1 MTTARMTQARRS
13 AQTQARS
20 LCPCPRYGSLVR
32 AVARAASK
40 NRNLLA
46 GRGPSSD
53 PDRISRVRPG
63 LGIVHSCVPWP
74 GHRYGSLVRL
84 DSPGHRYG
92 SLVWAS
98 ARAGRYGALVWAAAR
113 AAGVLIDTRCG
124 PGGVLRI
131 SVFATHKKR
140 DPGVS
145 RLPGQ
150 VLLTPSFPVVSF
162 SYVVL
167 RTPARD
173 QCYLVLTPR

>member
-1 MTTARMTQARRS
+1 MSQVWFTGACRRPGSTQ
-13 AQTQARS
+13 
-20 LCPCPRYGSLVR
+20 YGSWVW

-40 NRNLLA
+40 NRHLLA

-53 PDRISRVRPG
+53 PGRISRVRPG

-124 PGGVLRI
+124 PGRVLRI
-131 SVFATHKKR
+131 SEFATHKKR

-150 VLLTPSFPVVSF
+150 VCSIHTP
-162 SYVVL
+162 VL
-167 RTPARD
+167 VGVYPAS
-173 QCYLVLTPR
+173 

>member
-32 AVARAASK
+32 AVARAAPSMVHGY
-40 NRNLLA
+40 
-46 GRGPSSD
+46 GRSPGQPPRTATCSRGVKTSSD
-53 PDRISRVRPG
+53 PGRISRVRPG

-124 PGGVLRI
+124 PGRVLRI
-131 SVFATHKKR
+131 PT
-140 DPGVS
+140 
-145 RLPGQ
+145 
-150 VLLTPSFPVVSF
+150 
-162 SYVVL
+162 
-167 RTPARD
+167 
-173 QCYLVLTPR
+173 C

>member
-1 MTTARMTQARRS
+1 MSQVWFTGACRRPGSTQ
-13 AQTQARS
+13 
-20 LCPCPRYGSLVR
+20 YGSWVW

-40 NRNLLA
+40 NRHLLA

-53 PDRISRVRPG
+53 PGRISRVRPG

-124 PGGVLRI
+124 PGRVLRI
-131 SVFATHKKR
+131 SEFVTHKKR

-150 VLLTPSFPVVSF
+150 VCSIHTP
-162 SYVVL
+162 VL
-167 RTPARD
+167 VGVYPAS
-173 QCYLVLTPR
+173 

>member
-1 MTTARMTQARRS
+1 MTQARRS

-84 DSPGHRYG
+84 ESPGH
-92 SLVWAS
+92 
-98 ARAGRYGALVWAAAR
+98 RYGALVWAAAR